1 MDRLEL
7 KIPPLLLLGLAG
19 LAMWLTA
26 RWLPALALDLPLTG
40 AVAIALL
47 LAGVAVAALG
57 VVEFRRVRTT
67 VNPMHPERSARVV
80 DTGIY
85 RFSRNP
91 MYLGFVLALL
101 ALAAWLANPAA
112 LLWLPSFVAALTRLQ
127 IEPEERILG
136 EHFGAAY
143 ADYCRRVRRWL

>member
-7 KIPPLLLLGLAG
+7 KIPPLLLLALAA

-26 RWLPALALDLPLTG
+26 RYLPALALDLPFAG

-57 VVEFRRVRTT
+57 VIEFRRARTT
-67 VNPMHPERSARVV
+67 VNPMHPERSTRVV
-80 DTGIY
+80 DSGIY

-101 ALAAWLANPAA
+101 ALAAWLSNPTA
-112 LLWLPSFVAALTRLQ
+112 LLWLPSFVAAITRLQ
-127 IEPEERILG
+127 IAPEERILH

-143 ADYCRRVRRWL
+143 EDYCRRVRRWF